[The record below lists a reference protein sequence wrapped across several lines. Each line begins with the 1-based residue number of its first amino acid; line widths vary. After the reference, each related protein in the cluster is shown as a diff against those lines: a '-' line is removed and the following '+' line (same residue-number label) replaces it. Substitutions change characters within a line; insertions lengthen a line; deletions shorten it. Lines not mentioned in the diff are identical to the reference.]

1 MNNVSKNPLKLI
13 VIGYSGFYWLRKFKD
28 CNPFF
33 MDYNRLF
40 CKFKDIDHFM
50 TI

>member
-13 VIGYSGFYWLRKFKD
+13 VIEYNGFYWHRKFKD
-28 CNPFF
+28 CIPFF

-40 CKFKDIDHFM
+40 CKFKDIDHIM